1 MAKKKTNF
9 FTEFKEFITKGNVI
23 DLAVG
28 VIIGAA
34 FKDIVTS
41 LVSDII
47 MPTISLATG
56 RVNFSSW
63 FIALDGKK
71 YATLAA
77 AKEAG
82 ASTMNFGTFI
92 SAILH
97 FLIMAL
103 VIFCI
108 IKAISKAKQGVKK
121 LTGAKDPAATTKK
134 CPYCKSE
141 IAIDATRCPHCTSEL
156 EAEKENK

>member
-1 MAKKKTNF
+1 MAKKKIKF
-9 FTEFKEFITKGNVI
+9 FAEFKEFITKGNVM

-47 MPTISLATG
+47 MPVISLATG
-56 RVNFSSW
+56 GVDFSSW
-63 FIALDGKK
+63 FVALDGKK

-108 IKAISKAKQGVKK
+108 IKVLSKAKQGVKK
-121 LTGAKDPAATTKK
+121 LTGAADPAPTTKK

-141 IAIDATRCPHCTSEL
+141 IAIEATRCPHCTSEL
-156 EAEKENK
+156 EASEKE